1 MTIANLALI
10 VLTVFLLSAGQILFK
25 LAANGLNAA
34 PSFHVSALFDRHVI
48 LALLVYGVA
57 TVLWILSLR
66 TVPLR
71 LAYPFAGLAFVLVPL
86 MSHFFLAEPL
96 KPSTFIGAALI
107 LAGVW
112 VSVGNE

>member
-1 MTIANLALI
+1 MSSANLMLI
-10 VLTVFLLSAGQILFK
+10 VFTVVLLSVGQILFK
-25 LAANGLNAA
+25 IAANRLNAA
-34 PSFHVSALFDRHVI
+34 PSFSVGALFDGTVI
-48 LALLVYGVA
+48 LALAIYGVA

-71 LAYPFAGLAFVLVPL
+71 LAYPFAGLAFVFVPL

-96 KPSTFIGAALI
+96 KPSTFVGAALI

-112 VSVGNE
+112 VSVYHD